1 MKEIIYGKEKR
12 IPVVDSV
19 DVLVVGG
26 GPGGLGAAVMA
37 GRCGCKTLLAE
48 RFGALGGMAFH
59 GEVNPFMYNHFEK
72 RSMDRP
78 VFIDWCEKM
87 QQYYSPAESQRIPFD
102 PSYGCTLLSKEFA
115 MLAME
120 DLVLESNCMIRYHHL
135 LADVIKEEGTLRY
148 ALFQTKSGL
157 CAVESRIF
165 IDSTGDGD
173 LAFLAGCR
181 YEMGNSDG
189 ECQPMS
195 TCFKLSHVDLKRI
208 PGRAEINVLYEKAKS
223 AGTLHCPREDV
234 LYFTAI
240 DENTLHFN
248 TTRIIKKSAVD
259 AIELSEAEIEGRRQL
274 RELVKFFREQV
285 PGFENASLHS
295 LASTVGVR
303 ESRRILGKVYQ
314 TEEDFHNRAKYSDGI
329 ARCNYTIDIH
339 NPSGS
344 GTYCVRMPKNEWY
357 EIRYGALVPESCTN
371 LLMGCRAI
379 SVDHALHSSIRIMP
393 SICSIGQ
400 AAGMAAALAVRKNST
415 ADLIEGTEVR
425 SELKKMGAFL

>member
-1 MKEIIYGKEKR
+1 MKEIIYGKERK
-12 IPVVDSV
+12 IPVIDSV

-37 GRCGCKTLLAE
+37 GRNGCRTLLAE

-87 QQYYSPAESQRIPFD
+87 VQYYSPSEAERIPFD
-102 PSYGCTLLSKEFA
+102 PSYGSTLLSKDFA

-120 DLVLESNCMIRYHHL
+120 DLVLESGCTIRYHHT
-135 LADVIKEEGTLRY
+135 LADVVREGDTLRY
-148 ALFQTKSGL
+148 AVFQTKSGL
-157 CAVESRIF
+157 CAVESRVF

-181 YEMGNSDG
+181 YEMGHSNG
-189 ECQPMS
+189 VCQPMS
-195 TCFKLSHVDLKRI
+195 SCFKLSHVDLKRI
-208 PGRAEINVLYEKAKS
+208 PPRAVLNELYEKAKE
-223 AGTLHCPREDV
+223 AGLIHCPREDV

-248 TTRIIKKSAVD
+248 TTRIVKKSAVN
-259 AIELSEAEIEGRRQL
+259 AVELSEAEIEGRRQIREFL
-274 RELVKFFREQV
+274 RFFREQI

-295 LASTVGVR
+295 IASTVGVR
-303 ESRRILGKVYQ
+303 ESRRIMGKVYQ
-314 TEEDFHNRAKYSDGI
+314 TEADFHNCAKYSDGI

-339 NPSGS
+339 NPNGS

-357 EIRYGALVPESCTN
+357 EVRYGALVPEGCTN
-371 LLMGCRAI
+371 LLMGCRAV

-393 SICSIGQ
+393 SMCSIGQ
-400 AAGMAAALAVRKNST
+400 AAGMAAALAVRNKT
-415 ADLIEGTEVR
+415 TVDQIDGREVR
-425 SELKKMGAFL
+425 SELKKAGAFL